1 MTTFLT
7 VLVAISAVATLGV
20 MFAGMLGLARREDSE
35 GGRVRSN
42 RLMQARV
49 ALQGVT
55 VALFILLILVSR
67 G

>member
-1 MTTFLT
+1 MTTLLT

-20 MFAGMLGLARREDSE
+20 MFAGMLGLARPEDSE
-35 GGRVRSN
+35 GGRLRSN

-49 ALQGVT
+49 VLQGVT